1 MNRRPHPGFWRV
13 AGLAASLAAAACDG
27 NSGSPTVPPAPA
39 PTPAPTPAP
48 DPAPPDLLLPD
59 DPSAVVLEVW
69 VSGGLLPPE
78 YSLALP
84 PIYWLTAGGTLYFE
98 GQAPPIWP
106 PPLLASLNETR
117 LTAAQLEAALGEIAA
132 SGLPDAEEDH
142 IAEPSDQLTEVL
154 TTELI
159 FRDTAGAHVIRVEGL
174 YAGTDT
180 HTDPRVA
187 HLLALLEVFEEAG
200 LDFTPYR
207 GDRLQVITV
216 SDTGPPFEPPDR
228 DERPWPLPDPPQRDE
243 DRAFSCQ
250 VFEGAVAAGLF
261 DTFVTADQA
270 TRWLYGEE
278 RIELLARPLFPGEE
292 GCRG

>member
-1 MNRRPHPGFWRV
+1 MNQWPYPGLWQV
-13 AGLAASLAAAACDG
+13 AGLTASLAAAACGGD
-27 NSGSPTVPPAPA
+27 SGSPSVPPAPA
-39 PTPAPTPAP
+39 PAP

-69 VSGGLLPPE
+69 VHGGLLPPE

-98 GQAPPIWP
+98 GSPPPVAP
-106 PPLLASLNETR
+106 PPLLVSLNETQ
-117 LTAAQLEAALGEIAA
+117 LTAAQLEAALDEIAA
-132 SGLPDAEEDH
+132 SGLPDASEEH
-142 IAEPSDQLTEVL
+142 IPEPGGGVPEIL

-159 FRDTAGAHVIRVEGL
+159 FRDTAGDHVIRVEGL
-174 YAGTDT
+174 YAGFDT
-180 HTDPRVA
+180 HTDPRVP
-187 HLLALLEVFEEAG
+187 HLRTLLELFEEAT
-200 LDFTPYR
+200 LDFTPYL

-216 SDTGPPFEPPDR
+216 FDMGPPFEPPDR
-228 DERPWPLPDPPQRDE
+228 DERPWPLPDPPQRDD
-243 DRAFSCQ
+243 DRTFSCQ

-261 DTFVTADQA
+261 DTFTTADEA

-278 RIELLARPLFPGEE
+278 RFELLARGLFPGEA